1 MRDLHEI
8 RAETFKKST
17 IHSAFEK
24 AGMWPISCKAAIA
37 KMKVYSPLEPL
48 IELPTLPRTPT
59 RFQHAEDGLR
69 HWRGKLSERLSSPS
83 RESFNSWARGTERVL
98 AGGELAV
105 LQHKALATKVH
116 NQQKAKYHNR
126 NVLQKHGVLTAEE
139 AIAKKE
145 ANQAKRQAITDKKNA
160 TLVRVT
166 RNKIK
171 NELKTR
177 GIAARRLERER
188 KKQVEL
194 LQKAKEFVPL
204 QLLEPILDPELSV
217 IEADIELQLRERL
230 ISNPAAL
237 GLKIDSILGRTQT
250 TGSPSSRGVLGINVG
265 DDFTVQSDYIPF
277 LGLGNKDFMEW
288 DYLDADED
296 AEINLF

>member
-1 MRDLHEI
+1 
-8 RAETFKKST
+8 
-17 IHSAFEK
+17 
-24 AGMWPISCKAAIA
+24 
-37 KMKVYSPLEPL
+37 
-48 IELPTLPRTPT
+48 
-59 RFQHAEDGLR
+59 
-69 HWRGKLSERLSSPS
+69 
-83 RESFNSWARGTERVL
+83 
-98 AGGELAV
+98 
-105 LQHKALATKVH
+105 
-116 NQQKAKYHNR
+116 
-126 NVLQKHGVLTAEE
+126 
-139 AIAKKE
+139 
-145 ANQAKRQAITDKKNA
+145 
-160 TLVRVT
+160 
-166 RNKIK
+166 
-171 NELKTR
+171 
-177 GIAARRLERER
+177 
-188 KKQVEL
+188 
-194 LQKAKEFVPL
+194 VPL